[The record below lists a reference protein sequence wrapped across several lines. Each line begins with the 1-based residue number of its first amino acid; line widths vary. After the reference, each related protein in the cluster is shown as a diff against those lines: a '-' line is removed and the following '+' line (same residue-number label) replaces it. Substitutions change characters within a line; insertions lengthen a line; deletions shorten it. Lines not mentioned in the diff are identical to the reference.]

1 MQRVHGGELVVSATA
16 TAPDPTSIS
25 PTGRTLWASGRR
37 PALVVAFVLLSA
49 LFIAWATSGNRTGS
63 LDPDSV
69 SASGS
74 RAVAQLLRAQGV
86 DVVRAEGV
94 AAAAQAGPGD
104 TLLLSAP
111 DLLTVEQ
118 ANELA
123 STGADLVVVSTGR
136 PDIIEAFAR
145 DLSSVP
151 GGPPR
156 DRDPACDLPAAARA
170 GSAETGTVAYQVS
183 PDALDVIGCYP
194 VGGDPTVVEARTDG
208 HRVVFLGSSWPL
220 ENDRLTAAGNASLAL
235 GLLGE
240 NSTVVW
246 HVPSLAD
253 LPVAPRATFWQLVP
267 RWLKTALVQVGIAVV
282 LLALWRARRLGPVVA
297 EPLPVVVRAAE
308 ATEGRGRM
316 YQRAQARDRAAGLLR
331 GATRNRLAPRVGLAR
346 TADAGAL
353 IAAVATRVGRPEI
366 DVHALLLGGA
376 PTDDR
381 SLVALADDLD
391 ALERQVSAS
400 AGRPARIR

>member
-1 MQRVHGGELVVSATA
+1 VVNATA
-16 TAPDPTSIS
+16 TTPEGTSVS
-25 PTGRTLWASGRR
+25 PTGRTLWESARR
-37 PALVVAFVLLSA
+37 PALVVAFVLLAA
-49 LFIAWATSGNRTGS
+49 LFIAWATSGDRTGR

-86 DVVRAEGV
+86 EVVRAEGV
-94 AAAAQAGPGD
+94 AAATQAGPGD

-118 ANELA
+118 ANALA
-123 STGADLVVVSTGR
+123 STGADLVVVGTGR
-136 PDIIEAFAR
+136 PDIVEAFAR
-145 DLSSVP
+145 DLSPLP

-156 DRDPACDLPAAARA
+156 DREPACDLPAALRA
-170 GSAETGTVAYQVS
+170 GSAETGTVAYQVGA
-183 PDALDVIGCYP
+183 DALDIVACYP

-208 HRVVFLGSSWPL
+208 HRVLFLGSSWPL

-240 NSTVVW
+240 NSRVVW
-246 HVPSLAD
+246 HVPSLTD

-267 RWLKTALVQVGIAVV
+267 PWLKTALVQVGIAVA
-282 LLALWRARRLGPVVA
+282 LLALWRGRRLGPVVA

-316 YQRAQARDRAAGLLR
+316 YQRARARDRAAGLLR
-331 GATRNRLAPRVGLAR
+331 GAARNRLAPRVGLSR
-346 TADAGAL
+346 TAEPGAL
-353 IAAVATRVGRPEI
+353 VAAVATRVGRPEI
-366 DVHALLLGGA
+366 DVHALLLGGVPA
-376 PTDDR
+376 DDR

-391 ALERQVSAS
+391 ALEGQVSAA
-400 AGRPARIR
+400 AGRAARIR